1 MKLVLRLRFTPLR
14 AKTTRKINMTHY
26 NLAFIG
32 FGNVARALARLLERK
47 RGLLESQYEITYSV
61 TGIATGSHGFA
72 VNPDRLDVNN
82 ALELV
87 ESGKSIDLISSS
99 PVSNSLD
106 VIQHSNADVMFE
118 NSPVN
123 TQTGQPAIDHIKSA
137 LELGMHAITAN
148 KGPVVHGYR
157 ELTDL
162 AESKEKKFRF
172 ESAVLGG
179 APVFSVMREAFP
191 LAELASI
198 KGIFNATTNIILSR
212 MESGESYED
221 AVKFCQSIGVAERDP
236 TNDVDGW
243 DAAIKVAA
251 LVTVLMDT
259 PMTPQQVNPTGIR
272 GITSEMIAKAKA
284 DGKRY
289 KLVCSAEKVGDKVEA
304 SVGPEL
310 VDSSSPLYGMMNSN
324 TGVTFRTDVILD
336 YSITQSERPGM
347 QGGPVET
354 AYGLFADFVSVA
366 NIAN

>member
-1 MKLVLRLRFTPLR
+1 M
-14 AKTTRKINMTHY
+14 HY

-32 FGNVARALARLLERK
+32 FGNVARSLARLLERK
-47 RGLLESQYEITYSV
+47 RDLMKSKYDITYSV

-72 VNPDRLDVNN
+72 VNPNGLDVNK
-82 ALELV
+82 ALALV
-87 ESGKSIDLISSS
+87 ESKQSIS
-99 PVSNSLD
+99 PLSTFQVEDSLA
-106 VIQHSNADVMFE
+106 VIKQSNANVMFE

-123 TQTGQPAIDHIKSA
+123 TQTGQPALDHIRTA
-137 LELGMHAITAN
+137 LNLGMHAITAN

-157 ELTDL
+157 ELTSL

-191 LAELASI
+191 LAEISSF

-212 MESGESYED
+212 MENGESYED
-221 AVKFCQSIGVAERDP
+221 AVRFCQSIGVAETDP

-259 PMTPQQVNPTGIR
+259 PMTPQDVKPIGIR

-284 DGKRY
+284 EGKRY
-289 KLVCSAEKVGDKVEA
+289 KLVCFAGKVGDAVKA
-304 SVGPEL
+304 SVAPEL
-310 VDSSSPLYGMMNSN
+310 VDLSSPLYGMMNSS
-324 TGVTFRTDVILD
+324 TGLTVRTDVILD
-336 YSITQSERPGM
+336 YSITLSEKPGM

-354 AYGLFADFVSVA
+354 AYGLFADFVNLAKS
-366 NIAN
+366 

>member
-1 MKLVLRLRFTPLR
+1 
-14 AKTTRKINMTHY
+14 
-26 NLAFIG
+26 
-32 FGNVARALARLLERK
+32 LARLLERK
-47 RGLLESQYEITYSV
+47 QDLLKSKYDITYSV

-72 VNPDRLDVNN
+72 VNPSGLDIHK

-87 ESGKSIDLISSS
+87 ESKQSIASLSSF
-99 PVSNSLD
+99 PVNNSLE
-106 VIQHSNADVMFE
+106 VIELSNANVMFE

-123 TQTGQPAIDHIKSA
+123 TQTGQPALDHIRAA
-137 LELGMHAITAN
+137 LNLGMHAITAN

-157 ELTDL
+157 ELTAL

-179 APVFSVMREAFP
+179 APVFSVFREAFP
-191 LAELASI
+191 LAELSSI

-212 MESGESYED
+212 MENGESYED
-221 AVKFCQSIGVAERDP
+221 AVKYCQSIGVAETDP

-259 PMTPQQVNPTGIR
+259 PMTPQQVNPIGIR

-284 DGKRY
+284 EGKRY
-289 KLVCSAEKVGDKVEA
+289 KLVCSAERNGDTVNA
-304 SVGPEL
+304 SVAPQL
-310 VDSSSPLYGMMNSN
+310 VDSSSPLYGMMNSS
-324 TGVTFRTDVILD
+324 TGLTFRTDVILD
-336 YSITQSERPGM
+336 YSITLSEKPGM

-354 AYGLFADFVSVA
+354 AYGLFADFVNVVRE
-366 NIAN
+366 

>member
-1 MKLVLRLRFTPLR
+1 M
-14 AKTTRKINMTHY
+14 NY

-32 FGNVARALARLLERK
+32 FGNVARSLARLLERK
-47 RGLLESQYEITYSV
+47 SDLLRSKHNITYSI

-72 VNPDRLDVNN
+72 VNPNGLDINK

-87 ESGKSIDLISSS
+87 ESKQSISALSSS
-99 PVSNSLD
+99 LIENSLE
-106 VIQHSNADVMFE
+106 VIQQSQASVMFE

-123 TQTGQPAIDHIKSA
+123 TQTGQPALNHIRAA
-137 LELGMHAITAN
+137 LNLGMHVITAN

-157 ELTDL
+157 ELTSL
-162 AESKEKKFRF
+162 AASKGKKFMF

-179 APVFSVMREAFP
+179 APVFSVFREAFP

-212 MESGESYED
+212 MENGESYED
-221 AVKFCQSIGVAERDP
+221 AVKYCQSIGVAETDP

-259 PMTPQQVNPTGIR
+259 PMTPQQVKPTGIR

-284 DGKRY
+284 EGKRY
-289 KLVCSAEKVGDKVEA
+289 KLVCSAEKVGDTVNA
-304 SVGPEL
+304 SVAPQL
-310 VDSSSPLYGMMNSN
+310 VDSSSPLYGMMNSS
-324 TGVTFRTDVILD
+324 TGLTLRTDVILD
-336 YSITQSERPGM
+336 YSITLSEKPGM

-354 AYGLFADFVSVA
+354 AYGLFADFVNA
-366 NIAN
+366 AGTIK